1 MKIEIDLNDILGDEE
16 GPSETLQES
25 VKRQVI
31 AKLTERVSTGIEKQI
46 NDAVAQTISESLKA
60 AVAEQ
65 MPALINDLMTAS
77 FRPVDQWGNS
87 KEKTTFR
94 EQLVAS
100 IHAQMTY
107 KKTTY
112 DSDKNA
118 FTLAVDA
125 CCKENMV
132 IFRKQFDAQV
142 NEMFAK
148 EAFDYAVKKMSEKLG
163 VKV

>member
-1 MKIEIDLNDILGDEE
+1 MKIEIDLNDILGDKE

-31 AKLTERVSTGIEKQI
+31 AKLTEHVSTGIEKQI

-65 MPALINDLMTAS
+65 MPALINDLMTADCVLS
-77 FRPVDQWGNS
+77 TSRSVG
-87 KEKTTFR
+87 
-94 EQLVAS
+94 EQKGEDNIQGAAS
-100 IHAQMTY
+100 CVNQCTDD
-107 KKTTY
+107 

-118 FTLAVDA
+118 FTLAVDT